1 MKKKIAKVRKR
12 ISNRRKLTFSDY
24 PYQKKHDFHHVNLE
38 EKHGFSPHTLYT
50 SGKKPSSK
58 MYRKTIVKGVTRLF
72 LAFAFFLVIYM
83 IMLPESMFSEQI
95 KEKTFQALTEDFP
108 FVQAYMWYE
117 ERFGLP
123 LSFVSQIPEQ
133 PVENTDF
140 ALPVV
145 GEVID
150 SPQMDK
156 TGIYIIPEKRSNVRS
171 MTDGVVVFAA
181 EIEKRIKKQLSF
193 NIKTKVKHLIKIYIQ
208 LMFIY
213 INLSDKTK

>member
-1 MKKKIAKVRKR
+1 M
-12 ISNRRKLTFSDY
+12 
-24 PYQKKHDFHHVNLE
+24 
-38 EKHGFSPHTLYT
+38 YT
-50 SGKKPSSK
+50 
-58 MYRKTIVKGVTRLF
+58 
-72 LAFAFFLVIYM
+72 
-83 IMLPESMFSEQI
+83 EQI
-95 KEKTFQALTEDFP
+95 KEQNFQYLTKDFP

-156 TGIYIIPEKRSNVRS
+156 TGIYIIPEKRSNLRS
-171 MTDGVVVFAA
+171 ITDGCVVFYGR
-181 EIEKRIKKQLSF
+181 ERE
-193 NIKTKVKHLIKIYIQ
+193 THH
-208 LMFIY
+208 
-213 INLSDKTK
+213 